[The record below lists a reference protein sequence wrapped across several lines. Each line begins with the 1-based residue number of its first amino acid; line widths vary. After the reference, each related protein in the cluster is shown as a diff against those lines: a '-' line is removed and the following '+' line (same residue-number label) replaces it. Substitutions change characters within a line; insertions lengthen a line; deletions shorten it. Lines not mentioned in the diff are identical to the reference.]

1 MSVEFKFSHL
11 QNYITE
17 SYGFKEWI
25 MSLSNQKAGLS
36 LPFIV
41 WSHDVFTLNSFVAR
55 PLMSKVPVHL
65 LFEDKLVFC
74 ISLL

>member
-36 LPFIV
+36 LPFI
-41 WSHDVFTLNSFVAR
+41 F
-55 PLMSKVPVHL
+55 
-65 LFEDKLVFC
+65 
-74 ISLL
+74 